1 MRILVVHSRYAS
13 GHLSGENRVVADE
26 ARLLGDAGHDVLV
39 WAPSGKGLR
48 GARAAAAGM
57 RTVWSRTAT
66 GKLRS
71 LMRGFSPDVIHCHN
85 LFPLLSPAV
94 LREASGHAPVLATLH
109 NYRLLCL
116 PATFARDGRSCED
129 CLARSPWRGVVHGC
143 YRNSRI
149 ASTPL
154 ALSLALHRAI
164 GSFDR
169 VSLYLAVSAFV
180 RDKHIRAG
188 FPRERIHVKP
198 NFAWPGER
206 RRGPGSAFL
215 YIGRLAPEK
224 GIAELV
230 ESWRSL
236 PAPLLVIG
244 DGPDAAR
251 LRSIAPPNVELQP
264 PVPPDEIPHLLASA
278 RALVFPTLASEG
290 APRAIVEAFAAG
302 VPVLARSVGAVPELV
317 EDGVSG
323 LLLPSFTPAEVAA
336 AGARLLDDAEA
347 ERMGEAAWRAWSE
360 RYSPEHGLARLEQ
373 AYRLVAGATREA
385 RRKSHQRA
393 TAENL

>member
-1 MRILVVHSRYAS
+1 MRILIVHSRYAS

-26 ARLLGDAGHDVLV
+26 ARLLEEAGHDVLML
-39 WAPSGKGLR
+39 APSSRGLR
-48 GARAAAAGM
+48 GARAAVAGLQ
-57 RTVWSRTAT
+57 TVWSRAAT
-66 GKLRS
+66 GRLRR
-71 LMRGFSPDVIHCHN
+71 LMRGFRPDVVHCHN

-94 LREASGHAPVLATLH
+94 LREASGFAPVVATLH

-116 PATFARDGRSCED
+116 PATFARNGRSCED
-129 CLARSPWRGVVHGC
+129 CLACLPWRGVVHAC
-143 YRNSRI
+143 YRDSRV

-169 VSLYLAVSAFV
+169 VSFYLAVSSFV
-180 RDKHIRAG
+180 RDAHIRAG
-188 FPRERIHVKP
+188 FSPERIHVKP
-198 NFAWPGER
+198 NFVWPGER

-230 ESWRSL
+230 VAWRSV
-236 PAPLLVIG
+236 PAPLVVVG
-244 DGPDAAR
+244 DGPEAAR
-251 LRSIAPPNVELQP
+251 LHSLAPPNVELRP
-264 PVPPDEIPHLLASA
+264 PLPPDEIPHLVASA
-278 RALVFPTLASEG
+278 RALVFPTLVYEG
-290 APRAIVEAFAAG
+290 APRVILEAFAAG

-323 LLLPSFTPAEVAA
+323 VLLPSFTPPEVVAA
-336 AGARLLDDAEA
+336 AGRLLDDGEA
-347 ERMGEAAWRAWSE
+347 ERMGEAAWTAWSD

-373 AYRLVAGATREA
+373 AYRLVAGARPEA
-385 RRKSHQRA
+385 QDRSPHLA
-393 TAENL
+393 TMDSG